1 MVLSSVDIAII
12 LSPLL
17 SFLAMVYA
25 WFRTR
30 VKEAS
35 FIVFDFHITNIKDT
49 AKREG
54 KKIAQITS
62 TSTILNKGDRV
73 GFVRFKRAELKGHL
87 KGSEDKTAFELK
99 QPEYIEPR
107 SFPLDSGI
115 STSAGFNFETEKLAM
130 KNGWEKAKITVE
142 GSYITHKGKTKEFNL
157 EFIGSSEKEKMWE
170 SPKKR
175 KEKTIVSI

>member
-62 TSTILNKGDRV
+62 ISTILNKGDRV
-73 GFVRFKRAELKGHL
+73 GFLPPASDRNGDH
-87 KGSEDKTAFELK
+87 SSTAAVFVL
-99 QPEYIEPR
+99 
-107 SFPLDSGI
+107 
-115 STSAGFNFETEKLAM
+115 
-130 KNGWEKAKITVE
+130 
-142 GSYITHKGKTKEFNL
+142 
-157 EFIGSSEKEKMWE
+157 
-170 SPKKR
+170 
-175 KEKTIVSI
+175 